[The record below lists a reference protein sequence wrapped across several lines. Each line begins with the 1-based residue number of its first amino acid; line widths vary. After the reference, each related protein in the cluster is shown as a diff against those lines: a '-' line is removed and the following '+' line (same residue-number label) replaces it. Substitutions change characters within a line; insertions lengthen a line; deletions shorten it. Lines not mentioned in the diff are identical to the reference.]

1 MEVGLSAS
9 YAPTAHQHD
18 ANKTDADVRIKLIS
32 EGYLCAKH
40 PTRRMKIPGQAAVY
54 KSGKLYGK
62 TLVSAAVKEKV
73 LHETCPDCAEERK
86 MALAAAPPP
95 PGGAGAASPPPPGND
110 DATAMWEA
118 MKEQAE
124 KKDAT
129 DLNMNEFIGALEIL
143 ELGGGDVPNK
153 EQLLELVDTAKD
165 GRVAP
170 IEFKKFHAK
179 WRRSGKVRG
188 RGRSECPPPLRA
200 DVHGPPPI

>member
-86 MALAAAPPP
+86 MALAAAPPLLGELAP
-95 PGGAGAASPPPPGND
+95 LARCLRVTTTPPPC
-110 DATAMWEA
+110 
-118 MKEQAE
+118 
-124 KKDAT
+124 
-129 DLNMNEFIGALEIL
+129 
-143 ELGGGDVPNK
+143 
-153 EQLLELVDTAKD
+153 
-165 GRVAP
+165 GR
-170 IEFKKFHAK
+170 
-179 WRRSGKVRG
+179 R
-188 RGRSECPPPLRA
+188 
-200 DVHGPPPI
+200 

>member
-95 PGGAGAASPPPPGND
+95 SWGS
-110 DATAMWEA
+110 
-118 MKEQAE
+118 
-124 KKDAT
+124 
-129 DLNMNEFIGALEIL
+129 
-143 ELGGGDVPNK
+143 
-153 EQLLELVDTAKD
+153 
-165 GRVAP
+165 
-170 IEFKKFHAK
+170 
-179 WRRSGKVRG
+179 WRR
-188 RGRSECPPPLRA
+188 
-200 DVHGPPPI
+200 